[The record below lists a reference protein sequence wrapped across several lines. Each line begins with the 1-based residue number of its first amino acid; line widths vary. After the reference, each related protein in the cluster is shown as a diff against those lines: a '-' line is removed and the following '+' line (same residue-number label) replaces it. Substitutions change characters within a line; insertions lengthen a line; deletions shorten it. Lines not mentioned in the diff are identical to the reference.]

1 MQRLP
6 LLFVWLESISN
17 GRLEICSP
25 DQVDNTNGV
34 MSASFG
40 IVGIRLN
47 NRWRGIKADQLT
59 EGASNI
65 ADLMCV
71 SSGYQRSIPGS
82 IGTVQAF
89 AGTYTFKKCVER

>member
-1 MQRLP
+1 MQRLS

-47 NRWRGIKADQLT
+47 NR
-59 EGASNI
+59 
-65 ADLMCV
+65 
-71 SSGYQRSIPGS
+71 
-82 IGTVQAF
+82 
-89 AGTYTFKKCVER
+89 